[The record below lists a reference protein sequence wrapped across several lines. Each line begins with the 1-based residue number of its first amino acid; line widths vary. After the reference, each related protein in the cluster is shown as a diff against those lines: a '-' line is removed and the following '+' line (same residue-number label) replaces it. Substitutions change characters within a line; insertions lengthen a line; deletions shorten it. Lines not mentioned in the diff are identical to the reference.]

1 VNPGVTITNLNTSE
15 VFIAETNASSNY
27 YQVVISSENVS
38 ASNVLHFY
46 ASANGNKTEL
56 NHMITQEEMDNG
68 GFVQNITIQYVPA
81 GTCGDVTGDKSIDI
95 GDVILL
101 GNHVRYPAKYPVD
114 EWAADV
120 NCDSSIDVGD
130 VILLGNHV
138 RYPAKYPLRCC
149 EI

>member
-1 VNPGVTITNLNTSE
+1 MTWVNHSARTAPG
-15 VFIAETNASSNY
+15 
-27 YQVVISSENVS
+27 
-38 ASNVLHFY
+38 
-46 ASANGNKTEL
+46 
-56 NHMITQEEMDNG
+56 
-68 GFVQNITIQYVPA
+68 VPA
-81 GTCGDVTGDKSIDI
+81 GVCGDVTGDESVDV

-138 RYPAKYPLRCC
+138 RYPAKYSLGCC
-149 EI
+149 IKL